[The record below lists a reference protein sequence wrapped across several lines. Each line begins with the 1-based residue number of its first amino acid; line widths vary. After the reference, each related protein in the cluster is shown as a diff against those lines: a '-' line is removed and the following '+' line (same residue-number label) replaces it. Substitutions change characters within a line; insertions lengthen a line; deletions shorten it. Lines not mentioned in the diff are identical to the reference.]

1 MDSKTIKLAEG
12 YEDRSLT
19 EKVSKKVMGC
29 YIEWY
34 TKQGVPDG
42 SNWPF
47 MMVID
52 EIDKALSPCTAVK
65 TPAFI
70 HAVLNS

>member
-42 SNWPF
+42 SNWYKQAKKTTAMFNARTYIP
-47 MMVID
+47 
-52 EIDKALSPCTAVK
+52 LS
-65 TPAFI
+65 I
-70 HAVLNS
+70 GHS